1 MNIIQSIKKYV
12 VSSATVILF
21 VIYVVY
27 QRVNDSVAQKSI
39 ENLPVKKIA
48 PIDIPVNNSVGIY
61 RDGSYPGSLVFVYD
75 SDIQVQAIIQ
85 NGRLS
90 DIKFLVYPDRTQ
102 YSREVAAESI
112 PTLVSEAIQAQSAEV
127 DAVSGATY
135 TSASFKESLASAL
148 VLAKK

>member
-39 ENLPVKKIA
+39 ESLPVKKIA